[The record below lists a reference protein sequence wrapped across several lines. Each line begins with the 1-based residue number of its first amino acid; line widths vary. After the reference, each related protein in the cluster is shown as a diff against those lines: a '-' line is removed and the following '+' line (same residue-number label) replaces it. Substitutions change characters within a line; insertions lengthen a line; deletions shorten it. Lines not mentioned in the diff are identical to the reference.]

1 MQSIPIKSLSLFFFC
16 PCRSISSHIISTI
29 IPYCTHNNNNY
40 NYYPLLKQVQL
51 CNDTCFIKN
60 LSMNTVYDSKE
71 NYKSS
76 DSCIPSEEE
85 EEDKISFSRSS
96 LICRRRQQK
105 QKQQINSSNSS
116 LASITSLKNSLT
128 LLNDLFYYAKQNN
141 DNNNYTTTLKS
152 PHNYSIF
159 SSKRILGWKQND
171 SGFQR
176 DILVNDSND
185 DDDQQVIRSLSSS
198 TTSTVDRFIRRRHR
212 KQTRT
217 RTTTTQARGTYHHI
231 YIYFFS
237 FLSSKLHLTMADSHD
252 NTQNSNSLLKK
263 KKSIRVFIPRR
274 QRTVKRG
281 KRMFSHISSSS
292 INSHKTI
299 ASSSN
304 NVQELVSLIEQKIN
318 NKKNKS
324 RHKKNIIVVNY
335 KPVFVNCYKDKSF
348 QNPKS
353 TSNSKSQTKSI
364 HTNNDFS
371 SSNHYGRKSSFTTAT
386 TTTTSNGSP
395 LRSMSNSSQYQQPLS
410 LDVPDVEDPLKFI
423 EIMYQQLFT
432 EDGRLRSEAEPLAF
446 ANCVQ
451 QIVTNSRKNSTSSA
465 FSNRST
471 SSHLKPVNFDTNYQQ
486 RKFSS
491 PSNHHPHHMQT
502 PRATS
507 LSSSPHNILNE
518 HYDTYS
524 EEEDEETQ
532 TFMQTNNPH
541 KIIKSDNDI
550 SRKNTNNH
558 LQLHTSSNS
567 YHQKEL
573 LANQTTTTASNGF
586 HISIDDTSSEDLDT
600 FSDMDF
606 MQFNNTTMQQSPSVD
621 EDLTHTD
628 SRLLSSGYQSLDRSR
643 KSFEQNKSI
652 ILKSYSENDLYYLED
667 KNHIHHCKSYIRSSN
682 IIVMPPRISTSLSLT
697 NIIKRL
703 QQPLGKILMK
713 YVNFILITKNVL
725 LLPLF
730 IFLLRQRPMH
740 IGI

>member
-1 MQSIPIKSLSLFFFC
+1 
-16 PCRSISSHIISTI
+16 
-29 IPYCTHNNNNY
+29 
-40 NYYPLLKQVQL
+40 
-51 CNDTCFIKN
+51 
-60 LSMNTVYDSKE
+60 
-71 NYKSS
+71 
-76 DSCIPSEEE
+76 
-85 EEDKISFSRSS
+85 
-96 LICRRRQQK
+96 
-105 QKQQINSSNSS
+105 
-116 LASITSLKNSLT
+116 
-128 LLNDLFYYAKQNN
+128 
-141 DNNNYTTTLKS
+141 
-152 PHNYSIF
+152 
-159 SSKRILGWKQND
+159 
-171 SGFQR
+171 
-176 DILVNDSND
+176 
-185 DDDQQVIRSLSSS
+185 
-198 TTSTVDRFIRRRHR
+198 
-212 KQTRT
+212 
-217 RTTTTQARGTYHHI
+217 
-231 YIYFFS
+231 
-237 FLSSKLHLTMADSHD
+237 MADSHD

-292 INSHKTI
+292 INSHKTM

-395 LRSMSNSSQYQQPLS
+395 LRSMSNSSQYQQPLL

-471 SSHLKPVNFDTNYQQ
+471 SSHLKPVNFDTNHQQ

-573 LANQTTTTASNGF
+573 LTNQTTTTASNGF

-740 IGI
+740 IGV